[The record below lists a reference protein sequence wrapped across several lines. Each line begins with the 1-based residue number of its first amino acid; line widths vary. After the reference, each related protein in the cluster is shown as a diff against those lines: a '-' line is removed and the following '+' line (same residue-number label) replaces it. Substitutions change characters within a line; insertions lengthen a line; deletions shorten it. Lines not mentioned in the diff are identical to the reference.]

1 MSSRN
6 AVFLVA
12 LAVLVVLAG
21 CSGAGGG
28 GDAGEPLSAD
38 ATGAGGGDAA
48 GAGDGG
54 GEGGSDG
61 DRGGDGAD
69 SVESQAFQARERAV
83 IHTGTVEMEVEDFD
97 SAREEMVRMTRQR
110 GGWVATSGET
120 NHRRDNRTWTS
131 GRLVLRVPSEE
142 FSATVEDVKA
152 LGTVENAETDSQDVT
167 DRLVDLEARLENLR
181 AQRDR
186 LRTLFEQANETEDV
200 LRVEERLS
208 DVQGEIERL
217 EAKKQ
222 SLEGRV
228 AYSTITVEY
237 HEPRPE
243 PPTPTPEPAYHEV
256 GLVAAFLSSVDG
268 VVVTLQT
275 LAVTVAYVLPYVA
288 VIGLPLLAGV
298 AYATRRRG
306 LW

>member
-6 AVFLVA
+6 AVLLVA

-28 GDAGEPLSAD
+28 GDGQQLSGD
-38 ATGAGGGDAA
+38 ATGAADGDVA

-54 GEGGSDG
+54 GEDG
-61 DRGGDGAD
+61 GGDTAD
-69 SVESQAFQARERAV
+69 SAESQAFQARERAV
-83 IHTGTVEMEVEDFD
+83 IRTGTVEMEVEDFD
-97 SAREEMVRMTRQR
+97 SAREEMIRMTRQR

-152 LGTVENAETDSQDVT
+152 LGTVENAQTDSKDVT
-167 DRLVDLEARLENLR
+167 DRLVDLEARLKNLR
-181 AQRDR
+181 AERDR

-208 DVQGEIERL
+208 EVQGEIERL
-217 EAKKQ
+217 EAKKRA
-222 SLEGRV
+222 LEGRV
-228 AYSTITVEY
+228 AYSTITVEF

-256 GLVAAFLSSVDG
+256 GLVAAFLSSING
-268 VVVTLQT
+268 VVVALQT

-288 VIGLPLLAGV
+288 VFGLPLLVGV
-298 AYATRRRG
+298 AYATRQRG